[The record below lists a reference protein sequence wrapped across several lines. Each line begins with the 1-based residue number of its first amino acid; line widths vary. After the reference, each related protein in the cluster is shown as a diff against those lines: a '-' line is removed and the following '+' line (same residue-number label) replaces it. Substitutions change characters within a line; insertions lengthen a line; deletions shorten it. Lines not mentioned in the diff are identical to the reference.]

1 MLRSRFKKLG
11 IAGFAAVAG
20 VILVVTSAGAH
31 QSHVTKAGLMPLT
44 GISSS
49 ANQGGTKVD
58 ADAAADAAELAA
70 KVQAEAAQKLL
81 EQQQKAAAEA
91 AEAAEAA
98 ADATAD
104 AAAEAQET
112 GDNETETETADT
124 NPDQTDT
131 TPAAQT
137 TATHEGDH
145 GSKGGD

>member
-1 MLRSRFKKLG
+1 MLKGRFKKVG

-58 ADAAADAAELAA
+58 ADAAEDAAALAA
-70 KVQAEAAQKLL
+70 KVQAEAAEKLL
-81 EQQQKAAAEA
+81 EQQQKAA

-104 AAAEAQET
+104 AAAENQET
-112 GDNETETETADT
+112 GDNETETETETGDT
-124 NPDQTDT
+124 QPDQTDT
-131 TPAAQT
+131 APPAAQT
-137 TATHEGDH
+137 TATNEGDH